1 MRLFPLEFQ
10 PRCFLPCAKTPTVRL
25 RLLHST
31 APFKLTPINKMK
43 ISKCIES
50 NFYIGSVK
58 NILGSTKLEGFLGY
72 SDFISFTALM
82 DDQVGIFAFIYQRK
96 KKSRRKS
103 LRRVG
108 SVRQKVRPVEKER
121 RKGEIGIST
130 FLSSIGCPQYQIM
143 ELGTQYIV
151 ARSNG

>member
-1 MRLFPLEFQ
+1 MHCDLFFSEGSTQTASTISDHSVWWTSQIVSYSTTNPQCKNTIIYSDFL
-10 PRCFLPCAKTPTVRL
+10 PRCFLPCAKTPSTVRL

-58 NILGSTKLEGFLGY
+58 NILEEGKKKVWRFSCRGKRFYQVYYSFDGWLGSK
-72 SDFISFTALM
+72 
-82 DDQVGIFAFIYQRK
+82 IFAFIYQRK

-103 LRRVG
+103 LG
-108 SVRQKVRPVEKER
+108 
-121 RKGEIGIST
+121 
-130 FLSSIGCPQYQIM
+130 
-143 ELGTQYIV
+143 
-151 ARSNG
+151 